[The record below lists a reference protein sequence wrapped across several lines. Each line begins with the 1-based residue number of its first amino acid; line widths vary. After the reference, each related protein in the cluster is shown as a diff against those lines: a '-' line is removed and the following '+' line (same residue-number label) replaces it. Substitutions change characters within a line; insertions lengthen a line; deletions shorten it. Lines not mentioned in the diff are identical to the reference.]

1 MAKPKAR
8 AKTRARPKAKPR
20 AKAAKPELRHITL
33 SSLHRPPGS
42 HRARIRKGRGPGSG
56 IGKTAGRGGKGQT
69 ARQGGKVRPGFEGG
83 QMPLIR
89 RIPKRG
95 FTNPFK
101 QAAQVVNVQ
110 ALADFLRNQGQGT
123 LFSLYDLFAGGGFGR
138 ATVFALGIMPY
149 ISASIV
155 FQLAAPVFPVVEKMQ
170 RDEEGRKKLTQWT
183 RYLTV
188 VLCLFQAYGYALF
201 SEQIAGAVANPGF
214 FFRMTTVLT
223 LTTGGVFVMWLGEQI
238 TERGIGNG
246 ASLLI
251 FFSIVERIWPET
263 LLTIEALRARSLTFP
278 KLLIVLAVMALVVMG
293 TVAVTVAA
301 RRIPIQIPRKVM
313 GRGRIREGQKTFI
326 PLRLNTAN
334 VMPIIFAQSLIIVPG
349 TIAAFSGN
357 ATLKHLAEYFT
368 VTSPVYLITSALLI
382 IFFAYFYTSI
392 IFNPVD
398 LAENLK
404 KQGGFIPGV
413 KPGAAT
419 ADYIDDVLSRITF
432 PGALFLTAV
441 AMLPIIVSNTFNM
454 PFGFGGTALLIV
466 VGVALDTVQQVQQHL
481 LLRHYDGFMKEGRV
495 KFRGRQRYM

>member
-1 MAKPKAR
+1 VTSPIPNLFKV
-8 AKTRARPKAKPR
+8 
-20 AKAAKPELRHITL
+20 PELKEKLLFTLLCLVVYRIGAHIAT
-33 SSLHRPPGS
+33 PG
-42 HRARIRKGRGPGSG
+42 
-56 IGKTAGRGGKGQT
+56 
-69 ARQGGKVRPGFEGG
+69 
-83 QMPLIR
+83 
-89 RIPKRG
+89 
-95 FTNPFK
+95 
-101 QAAQVVNVQ
+101 VNVD
-110 ALADFLRNQGQGT
+110 ALADFLANAGQGT
-123 LFSLYDLFAGGGFGR
+123 LFSLYDLFAGGGFSR

-155 FQLAAPVFPVVEKMQ
+155 FQLAGPVFPVVEKMQ
-170 RDEEGRKKLTQWT
+170 RDEEGKKRLTQWT

-188 VLCLFQAYGYALF
+188 VLCLFQAYGFAMF
-201 SEQIAGAVANPGF
+201 TEQLPNAVASPGWA
-214 FFRMTTVLT
+214 FRMTTVLT

-246 ASLLI
+246 MSLLI
-251 FFSIVERIWPET
+251 FFSIVERVLPET
-263 LLTIEALRARSLTFP
+263 LRTIEALKSATLSFP
-278 KLLIVLAVMALVVMG
+278 VLLVVLGMMVLVVAG
-293 TVAVTVAA
+293 TVAVTVAS

-326 PLRLNTAN
+326 PLRINSAG

-349 TIAAFSGN
+349 TVATFSGI
-357 ATLKHLAEYFT
+357 AWLKQFAEYFNT
-368 VTSPVYLITSALLI
+368 TSIWYVLASAVLI

-419 ADYIDDVLSRITF
+419 ADYIDEVLSRITL
-432 PGALFLTAV
+432 PGAIFLTVV
-441 AMLPIIVSNTFNM
+441 AMLPMVVSNILNM

-481 LLRHYDGFMKEGRV
+481 LLRQYDGFMKGGGGGGGGTSRV
-495 KFRGRQRYM
+495 RFRR